1 MDKQKVKMT
10 IINIAIIGSLI
21 IAFTSGIRIF

>member
-10 IINIAIIGSLI
+10 IINIAIIASLI
-21 IAFTSGIRIF
+21 VAFTSGIRIT

>member
-10 IINIAIIGSLI
+10 IINLAIIGSLI
-21 IAFTSGIRIF
+21 LSFTSAIRIF